1 MRYNKT
7 YRAFHTW
14 ICSIAFLQGEALQSF
29 VPNDT
34 NGRKF
39 PIFIAVVVAFI
50 EIQLE
55 LGVLTRVDV
64 QLNGF
69 ISGLIDKLY
78 LWAYWQDR
86 ACAPKKREFLDGGIP
101 QEGLAALVVL
111 A

>member
-1 MRYNKT
+1 MKNVESSGLPSFEKSVTLKLIY
-7 YRAFHTW
+7 AFHTW
-14 ICSIAFLQGEALQSF
+14 VCSAAFLQGEALKSF

-55 LGVLTRVDV
+55 LGVLARVDV

-69 ISGLIDKLY
+69 IVD
-78 LWAYWQDR
+78 
-86 ACAPKKREFLDGGIP
+86 
-101 QEGLAALVVL
+101 
-111 A
+111 